1 MKKIIPFIILIML
14 VIILII
20 IVVHNK
26 KIDIEENYTR
36 IIMEVISENDYK
48 LSTEKY
54 VFKNGKYTYTKNVT
68 YSNNEDKNERES
80 KSGKYIVENKI
91 LIIDDEEWQIKDD
104 RICHKDCSEEF
115 FTDSKKDENIIIKND
130 NKNESSTEGN
140 KNNKTEDSN
149 KDYSDQDKS
158 SNNKTENAENKKQES
173 TSNKEETNNK
183 KQESTSNKKEETNN
197 QKQETNKK
205 EENNQSSEPKKEGS
219 IINIKSINEYKN
231 AETVTFI
238 VIARS
243 NCSHCVTYKETITN
257 VVKKYPVNIYYLD
270 MLKVDNSVIAS
281 INNDYNITGTP
292 TTLIF
297 KNGEYIDELVGKKSE
312 ETLISQLKK
321 YKKIS

>member
-54 VFKNGKYTYTKNVT
+54 EFKNGKYTYTKNVT

-80 KSGKYIVENKI
+80 KSGKYIVENEI

-115 FTDSKKDENIIIKND
+115 FIDSIKDENIIIKND
-130 NKNESSTEGN
+130 KKNESSTEEN
-140 KNNKTEDSN
+140 KDNKTEDSN
-149 KDYSDQDKS
+149 KDYSEQDKVP
-158 SNNKTENAENKKQES
+158 NNKTENTDNKKQES
-173 TSNKEETNNK
+173 
-183 KQESTSNKKEETNN
+183 
-197 QKQETNKK
+197 NKK
-205 EENNQSSEPKKEGS
+205 EENNQSQKNGS
-219 IINIKSINEYKN
+219 IIYIKNINDNKN
-231 AETVTFI
+231 AEAVTFI
-238 VIARS
+238 VVGRS

-281 INNDYNITGTP
+281 INNDYNVTGTP

-297 KNGEYIDELVGKKSE
+297 KNGEFVDKLVGKKSE
-312 ETLISQLKK
+312 TTLISELKK

>member
-1 MKKIIPFIILIML
+1 MKKIIPFILLIIL
-14 VIILII
+14 VIIVII

-36 IIMEVISENDYK
+36 IIMEVINENDYK

-54 VFKNGKYTYTKNVT
+54 EFKNGKYTYTKVVT
-68 YSNNEDKNERES
+68 YSNNEDKNERET
-80 KSGKYIVENKI
+80 KSGKYIVDNET

-115 FTDSKKDENIIIKND
+115 FTDSIKDENIIIKND
-130 NKNESSTEGN
+130 NKTESSTEEN
-140 KNNKTEDSN
+140 KNNKNEDSN
-149 KDYSDQDKS
+149 KDYSEQDKV
-158 SNNKTENAENKKQES
+158 SNNKTENTDNKKE
-173 TSNKEETNNK
+173 
-183 KQESTSNKKEETNN
+183 ESTSNKKEETN
-197 QKQETNKK
+197 KKEQETNKK

-312 ETLISQLKK
+312 ETLISELKK